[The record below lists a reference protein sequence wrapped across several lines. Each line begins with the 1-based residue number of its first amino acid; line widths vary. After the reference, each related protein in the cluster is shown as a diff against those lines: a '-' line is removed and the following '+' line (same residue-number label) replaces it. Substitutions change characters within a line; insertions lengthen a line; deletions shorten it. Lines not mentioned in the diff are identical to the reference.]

1 MGKKKTEE
9 AEVKPV
15 EVVKKAEEDEEE
27 DTPAI
32 KALKAIDDKYCAL
45 ELEFEQEVAK
55 LRKSIFNE
63 KQAPIL
69 AERRKV
75 LSDTSAAPADDHE
88 FGTPAC
94 KGFWLQAFQNADDF
108 AEALEEHDEPVLEYL
123 DDVQRTDLDAAVPQK
138 GFKLDFTFKENPYF
152 PQTSLSLE
160 FHVNYDPDNYKP
172 YLQPECIEL
181 KGTTIYWN
189 EGKNVTVKM
198 VEKKTKG
205 GGAKKAKQKAKAAK
219 EEPRE
224 SLFRL
229 LFRNLKVGD
238 PMPADLKAIM
248 GGGGGEDD
256 DEDDDNSEEEVKMM
270 LDQMHMIGDCIAEQ
284 IIPYAV
290 RFYTG
295 EAGDKESDFDEDSEE
310 EEDDEDDD
318 EDSEDEPPAAKKKGG
333 KKPAAGKPS
342 AAGGGEKQE
351 ECKQQ

>member
-9 AEVKPV
+9 AEVKAV

-32 KALKAIDDKYCAL
+32 KALKAIDDKYCAI

-55 LRKSIFNE
+55 LRQSFFKD

-75 LSDTSAAPADDHE
+75 LSDTSAAPAEDHQ

-123 DDVQRTDLDAAVPQK
+123 DDVQKTDLDAAIPQK

-152 PQTSLSLE
+152 PQTNLSLE
-160 FHVNYDPDNYKP
+160 FHVNYDPENYKP

-189 EGKNVTVKM
+189 EGKNVTVRT

-205 GGAKKAKQKAKAAK
+205 GGAKKAKQKAKGAK

-248 GGGGGEDD
+248 GGGGDDD
-256 DEDDDNSEEEVKMM
+256 DEDDESSEEEVKMM

-284 IIPYAV
+284 IVPYAV

-295 EAGDKESDFDEDSEE
+295 EAGDKESDYDEDSEE

-318 EDSEDEPPAAKKKGG
+318 DSEDEPPAAKKKSQ
-333 KKPAAGKPS
+333 KKPAAGKP